1 MGLAETQQVLVMN
14 DLRGRVCLSVDGG
27 FQKGS
32 DVVKAAILGAEEF
45 GFGTSVLVALGCVMA
60 RQCHVNTCP
69 VGIASQK
76 PELRKKFPGVPQDAI
91 NYLYSIASE
100 VREILASIGVKTL
113 DEIIGRTEY
122 LRQDTDVDFQ
132 KTKNI
137 DLSRLIADPDPTNV
151 KPRKKII
158 DRNNRNEEPIDYELI
173 NIFTS
178 SIHEFKKNSFD
189 MMIRTKDR
197 SVGAILSSAIAK
209 KFGNKG
215 LPNDTISI
223 NFRGSAGQSLGAY
236 LINGVKISLEGEAND
251 YVGKSMH
258 GGTIIIHPD
267 RESNFSTD
275 GNSIIGNTVLYGATA
290 GSLFAAG
297 TAGERFCVRNS
308 GAVAVIEGVGDHACE
323 YMTGGEV
330 YIFGPIGKNL
340 GAGMS
345 GGIAY
350 ILNENENISEQVNHD
365 MVSIEEVN
373 DKDLNKIKETL
384 NRHVETTNS
393 ARGTLLLKDFDKI
406 SSQFVKIIP
415 KEISKLLAS
424 KAVSYTHLTLP
435 TILLV

>member
-1 MGLAETQQVLVMN
+1 MGLAETQQVLVIN

-27 FQKGS
+27 FQKAS
-32 DVVKAAILGAEEF
+32 DVVKAAILGAEEY

-76 PELRKKFPGVPQDAI
+76 PELRKKFPGVPQEAI

-100 VREILASIGVKTL
+100 VREILAEIGVESL
-113 DEIIGRTEY
+113 DDIIGRTEF
-122 LRQDTDVDFQ
+122 LEPDIDVDFQ
-132 KTKNI
+132 KTNNL
-137 DLSRLIADPDPTNV
+137 DLSRLIADPDPSNQ
-151 KPRKKII
+151 KPRKRIME
-158 DRNNRNEEPIDYELI
+158 RNVRNEDPIDYELI

-189 MMIRTKDR
+189 MPIRTKDR

-223 NFRGSAGQSLGAY
+223 NFRGYAGQSLGAY
-236 LINGVKISLEGEAND
+236 LINGVKINLEGEAND

-258 GGTIIIHPD
+258 GGKINIYPD
-267 RESNFSTD
+267 RESDFSSD

-290 GSLFAAG
+290 GYLFAAG

-308 GAVAVIEGVGDHACE
+308 GAVAVVEGVGDHACE

-350 ILNENENISEQVNHD
+350 ILDENEDIFEQVNQD
-365 MVSIEEVN
+365 MVTIEKIN
-373 DKDLNKIKETL
+373 LKDLVKIKEILTKHL
-384 NRHVETTNS
+384 EATDSKR
-393 ARGTLLLKDFDKI
+393 ALMLLDSFDTIKN
-406 SSQFVKIIP
+406 QFVKIIP
-415 KEISKLLAS
+415 KEISKLLES
-424 KAVSYTHLTLP
+424 KGLNIDDFDFINPDLD
-435 TILLV
+435 

>member
-1 MGLAETQQVLVMN
+1 
-14 DLRGRVCLSVDGG
+14 
-27 FQKGS
+27 
-32 DVVKAAILGAEEF
+32 
-45 GFGTSVLVALGCVMA
+45 MA

-76 PELRKKFPGVPQDAI
+76 PELRKKFPGVPQEAI

-100 VREILASIGVKTL
+100 VREILASIGVKSL

-122 LRQDTDVDFQ
+122 LVQNTEVDFQ
-132 KTKNI
+132 KTENL
-137 DLSRLIADPDPTNV
+137 DLSRLIADPDESNL
-151 KPRKKII
+151 KPRKRVMKK
-158 DRNNRNEEPIDYELI
+158 NNRNEEPIDYELI

-189 MMIRTKDR
+189 MNIRTKDR

-258 GGTIIIHPD
+258 GGTIIIFPD
-267 RESNFSTD
+267 RESNFISD
-275 GNSIIGNTVLYGATA
+275 GNSIVGNTVLYGATS
-290 GSLFAAG
+290 GKLYAAG

-308 GAVAVIEGVGDHACE
+308 GAIAVVEGVGDHACE

-330 YIFGPIGKNL
+330 YIFGPVGKNL

-350 ILNENENISEQVNHD
+350 VLNENQYIEEQVNQD
-365 MVSIEEVN
+365 MVSIEKVN
-373 DKDLNKIKETL
+373 SRDLLKINKILDDHTQFTK
-384 NRHVETTNS
+384 S
-393 ARGTLLLKDFDKI
+393 KRGLMLLENFDEIKNN
-406 SSQFVKIIP
+406 FVKIVP
-415 KEISKLLAS
+415 KEISKLLKS
-424 KAVSYTHLTLP
+424 KGISIDDFDFVNPDLG
-435 TILLV
+435 

>member
-1 MGLAETQQVLVMN
+1 
-14 DLRGRVCLSVDGG
+14 
-27 FQKGS
+27 
-32 DVVKAAILGAEEF
+32 
-45 GFGTSVLVALGCVMA
+45 
-60 RQCHVNTCP
+60 
-69 VGIASQK
+69 
-76 PELRKKFPGVPQDAI
+76 
-91 NYLYSIASE
+91 
-100 VREILASIGVKTL
+100 
-113 DEIIGRTEY
+113 
-122 LRQDTDVDFQ
+122 
-132 KTKNI
+132 
-137 DLSRLIADPDPTNV
+137 
-151 KPRKKII
+151 
-158 DRNNRNEEPIDYELI
+158 
-173 NIFTS
+173 
-178 SIHEFKKNSFD
+178 
-189 MMIRTKDR
+189 MMIKTKDR
-197 SVGAILSSAIAK
+197 SVGAILSTAIEK

-424 KAVSYTHLTLP
+424 KGISIDDFDFINPDLN
-435 TILLV
+435 